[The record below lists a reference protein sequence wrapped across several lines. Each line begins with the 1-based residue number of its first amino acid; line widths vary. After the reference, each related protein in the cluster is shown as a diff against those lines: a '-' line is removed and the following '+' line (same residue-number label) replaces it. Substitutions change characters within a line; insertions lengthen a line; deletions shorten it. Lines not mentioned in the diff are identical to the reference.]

1 MLASMEGAGDDDGQ
15 ATGFAVPCV
24 MLMLQDGPREAHE
37 LRELVAAFGFRQQA
51 AEMDSTLQRLEDERL
66 IDTVDAPIDGG
77 ERGPC
82 YELSGA
88 GRRWLADR
96 SPTLAEPA
104 RLLAR
109 FLDRYTTSAV
119 ATSAGGNVGLHTDTH
134 DGAMD

>member
-1 MLASMEGAGDDDGQ
+1 MDGAGDDDGQ
-15 ATGFAVPCV
+15 ARGFAVPCV
-24 MLMLQDGPREAHE
+24 MLMLQGGPREAQE

-51 AEMDSTLQRLEDERL
+51 AEMGSTLQRLEDERL
-66 IDTVDAPIDGG
+66 IDTVDAPVDGR

-119 ATSAGGNVGLHTDTH
+119 VTPSGGSVGPPPDGH

>member
-1 MLASMEGAGDDDGQ
+1 MGGAGDDDGQ

-24 MLMLQDGPREAHE
+24 MLMLQGGPREAQE

-51 AEMDSTLQRLEDERL
+51 AEMDRILQRLEDERL
-66 IDTVDAPIDGG
+66 IQPVDAPVDGG

-82 YELSGA
+82 YELSGD
-88 GRRWLADR
+88 GRRWLTDR

-104 RLLAR
+104 RLVAR

-119 ATSAGGNVGLHTDTH
+119 VTPVGGTVELPPEGRES
-134 DGAMD
+134 AMD

>member
-1 MLASMEGAGDDDGQ
+1 MGGTTGDDGQ

-24 MLMLQDGPREAHE
+24 MLMLQGGPREVQE

-66 IDTVDAPIDGG
+66 IDPVEAPVDAAQ
-77 ERGPC
+77 RGPY

-88 GRRWLADR
+88 GRRWLAER

-104 RLLAR
+104 RLVAR

-119 ATSAGGNVGLHTDTH
+119 VTPSGGNAGVPP
-134 DGAMD
+134 DGRDSE